1 MDCRVG
7 EGVQAQG
14 TSRGRQKQEGFLE
27 ARGIPALSDRRK
39 KEASRGLCLLMGPEV
54 PHPATSSLSPGCP

>member
-39 KEASRGLCLLMGPEV
+39 KEAYSRPLPLGTHCLPQTAV
-54 PHPATSSLSPGCP
+54 SPQVQK